1 MALRQVRKKGD
12 ELLRKKARPV
22 GEVTDRIKLLLQDME
37 ETMHKEGGVGIAAP
51 QVGILKRMFI
61 MEPVQGSPEYVI
73 DPEIIKAS
81 GEQECEE
88 GCLSVPG
95 VVGTVIR
102 PEKIEVKY
110 TGLDGK
116 ERRRLLTEFEAI
128 VFSHEFDHLEGVL
141 FIDKASNIRK
151 AGEE

>member
-22 GEVTDRIKLLLQDME
+22 GEVTDRIKLLLQYME
-37 ETMHKEGGVGIAAP
+37 ETMHTVGIAAP

-102 PEKIEVKY
+102 TEKIEVKY
-110 TGLDGK
+110 MGLDGK
-116 ERRRLLTEFEAI
+116 MRRRLLTEFEAI

-141 FIDKASNIRK
+141 FIDKARNIRK

>member
-61 MEPVQGSPEYVI
+61 MELVQGSPEYVI

-110 TGLDGK
+110 MGLDGK
-116 ERRRLLTEFEAI
+116 MRRRLLTEFEAI

>member
-116 ERRRLLTEFEAI
+116 ERRRLLTKFEAI

>member
-95 VVGTVIR
+95 VVGTVIG

-116 ERRRLLTEFEAI
+116 TRKRLLTEFEAI

>member
-110 TGLDGK
+110 MGLDGK
-116 ERRRLLTEFEAI
+116 TRRRLLTEFEAI

-141 FIDKASNIRK
+141 FIDKARNIRK

>member
-73 DPEIIKAS
+73 DPETIKAS

-116 ERRRLLTEFEAI
+116 TRKRLLTEFEAI

-141 FIDKASNIRK
+141 FIDKARNIRK

>member
-88 GCLSVPG
+88 GCLCLPG

-102 PEKIEVKY
+102 PEKIEEKY
-110 TGLDGK
+110 MGLDGK
-116 ERRRLLTEFEAI
+116 MRRRLLTEFEAI

-141 FIDKASNIRK
+141 FIDKARNIRK

>member
-110 TGLDGK
+110 MELDGK

>member
-88 GCLSVPG
+88 GCL
-95 VVGTVIR
+95 
-102 PEKIEVKY
+102 
-110 TGLDGK
+110 
-116 ERRRLLTEFEAI
+116 LTEFEAI

>member
-88 GCLSVPG
+88 GCLSVPAVDRKS
-95 VVGTVIR
+95 VV
-102 PEKIEVKY
+102 
-110 TGLDGK
+110 
-116 ERRRLLTEFEAI
+116 
-128 VFSHEFDHLEGVL
+128 
-141 FIDKASNIRK
+141 
-151 AGEE
+151 

>member
-61 MEPVQGSPEYVI
+61 MEPVQGSPEYV
-73 DPEIIKAS
+73 
-81 GEQECEE
+81 
-88 GCLSVPG
+88 
-95 VVGTVIR
+95 
-102 PEKIEVKY
+102 
-110 TGLDGK
+110 TGHYLARWFSAGIHAIGH
-116 ERRRLLTEFEAI
+116 RRRSGAKYRRRT
-128 VFSHEFDHLEGVL
+128 
-141 FIDKASNIRK
+141 RK
-151 AGEE
+151 SGTGR

>member
-22 GEVTDRIKLLLQDME
+22 GEITDRIKLLLQDME
-37 ETMHKEGGVGIAAP
+37 ETMHREGGVGIAAP
-51 QVGILKRMFI
+51 QVGILRRMFI
-61 MEPVQGSPEYVI
+61 IEPEEGNLEYVI
-73 DPEIIKAS
+73 NPEIIKAS

-95 VVGTVIR
+95 VLGTVIR
-102 PEKIEVKY
+102 PEKIEVEY
-110 TGLDGK
+110 TGIDGK
-116 ERRRLLTEFEAI
+116 RKTRTLAGFEAI

-141 FIDKASNIRK
+141 FIDKAKNIRK

>member
-22 GEVTDRIKLLLQDME
+22 GEITDRIKLLLQDME
-37 ETMHKEGGVGIAAP
+37 ETMHREGGVGIAAP
-51 QVGILKRMFI
+51 QVGILRRMFI
-61 MEPVQGSPEYVI
+61 IEPEEGSLEYVI

-95 VVGTVIR
+95 VLGTVIR
-102 PEKIEVKY
+102 PEKIEVEY
-110 TGLDGK
+110 TGIDGK
-116 ERRRLLTEFEAI
+116 RKTRTLEGFEAI

-141 FIDKASNIRK
+141 FIDKAKNIRK
-151 AGEE
+151 VGEE